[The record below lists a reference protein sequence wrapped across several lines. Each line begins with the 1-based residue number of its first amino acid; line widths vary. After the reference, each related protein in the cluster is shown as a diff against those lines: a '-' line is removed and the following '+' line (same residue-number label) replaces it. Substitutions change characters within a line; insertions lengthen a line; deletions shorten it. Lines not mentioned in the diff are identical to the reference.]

1 MKPLHSFIVKAK
13 LPENIAKITEIAYNY
28 WWCWD
33 SEAKELFNRMNRKL
47 WNEVHHNPVLLIN
60 RLTQKELNELA
71 NQIDFTNFLEKVY
84 KNFKRYLER
93 RNWFDEQNLD
103 SKGIIA
109 YFSPEYGINESFPVY
124 SGGLG
129 VLSGDH
135 LKSAS
140 DLGLPLIGVGLLYQ
154 QGYFRQRLTS
164 NGWQNEL
171 YPVNDF
177 YTMPMFLMKDE
188 NDKPII
194 IDVDMPEGKCYAQIW
209 KILIGKTVLYLLDS
223 NIDENTNPIYKNI
236 TDQLYGGDRDTRI
249 QQEIL
254 LGIGGIRALNA
265 IGIEPA
271 VIHINEGHAAFALLE
286 QTRTFMKKFDFD
298 FKTAMNLTR
307 SCSIFT
313 THTPVPAGN
322 EVFSID
328 RVERYFTNY
337 IPQLGLSYEEFLIL
351 GQSNHYVDYGQ
362 PFSMTILG
370 LKLTGY
376 HNGVSKLHGRVARKM
391 WHSIWNCLPP
401 EEVPIEGLT
410 NGIHTHTW
418 LAREFAELYDRYLTP
433 SWKIDIDNQEIWE
446 AIDTIPNDEL
456 WREKQRRRIRLVL
469 FARDYLKTKQK
480 EYLRPDQLQKINEF
494 LDPDALTI
502 GFARRFATYK
512 RPYLIFSDMKRLK
525 QILTDKER
533 PVQIILAGKAH
544 PHDTEGKQMI
554 QSIIQKVKDFGLE
567 KHVVFLEDYDMVIA
581 RLMVKGCDVWL
592 NNPIRPLEASGTSGM
607 KAAINGTLNCSILD
621 GWWDEAY
628 NGLNG
633 FAIGTG
639 EERENNPEINQL
651 EAEMLYDLL
660 ENQIVPTYYDRGQTR
675 VPNKWVEMMKNSIKT
690 ITPMFSTHRMV
701 KEYATKFYFKAL
713 DNYQKITKNNAISLI
728 EFNQWKEKIYQEW
741 NNVQVIN
748 ANIKNTQEIWLE
760 QPVEI
765 SVEVFLGNLLPT
777 DVDVQLYYG
786 VLDPHTNDIV
796 NAKTV
801 SLKFISRVGQH
812 YLYEGSFVCDTT
824 GKQGFTIRILPSHP
838 LMINPSDLY
847 ICRWSI

>member
-1 MKPLHSFIVKAK
+1 MKPLHSFIVKAQ
-13 LPENIAKITEIAYNY
+13 LPPNIAKITEIAYNY

-47 WNEVHHNPVLLIN
+47 WSEVHHNPVLLIN
-60 RLTQKELNELA
+60 KLSQKELNDLA
-71 NQIDFTNFLEKVY
+71 NQVDFTNFLEKVY
-84 KNFKRYLER
+84 KNFQKYLQSKS
-93 RNWFDEQNLD
+93 WFDDQNLD
-103 SKGIIA
+103 KNKIIA

-154 QGYFRQRLTS
+154 QGYFRQRLS
-164 NGWQNEL
+164 PNGWQNEL

-177 YTMPMFLMKDE
+177 YTMPMFLMRDE
-188 NDKPII
+188 NGKPII
-194 IDVDMPEGKCYAQIW
+194 IDVDLPEGKCYAQIW
-209 KILIGKTVLYLLDS
+209 KIIVGKTSLYLLDS
-223 NIDENTNPIYKNI
+223 NIDENTNPVYKNI

-254 LGIGGIRALNA
+254 LGIGGVRALNA
-265 IGIEPA
+265 IGIDPA

-286 QTRTFMKKFDFD
+286 QTRNFMRKYNLDFN
-298 FKTAMNLTR
+298 TSMNFTR
-307 SCSIFT
+307 SCSVFT

-322 EVFSID
+322 EAFSID
-328 RVERYFTNY
+328 RMERYFSNY
-337 IPQLGLSYEEFLIL
+337 VNQLGISFEEFLLL
-351 GQSNHYVDYGQ
+351 GQSNHYVDYNQ
-362 PFSMTILG
+362 AFSMTILG

-376 HNGVSKLHGRVARKM
+376 HNGVSQLHGKVSRKM
-391 WHSIWNCLPP
+391 WHTIWNCLPVD
-401 EEVPIEGLT
+401 EVPIDGLT

-433 SWKIDIDNQEIWE
+433 SWKTDIDNQEIWE
-446 AIDTIPNDEL
+446 AIDSIPNDEL

-469 FARDYLKTKQK
+469 FAREYLRSRQK

-512 RPYLIFSDMKRLK
+512 RPFLIFTDMKRLK
-525 QILTDKER
+525 QILTDKDR
-533 PVQIILAGKAH
+533 PVQIIISGKAH

-554 QSIIQKVKDFGLE
+554 QSIIQRVKDYNLE
-567 KHVVFLEDYDMVIA
+567 KYVVFLEDYDMVIA

-633 FAIGTG
+633 FAIGFG
-639 EERENNPEINQL
+639 EEKDGTPEQNQL
-651 EAEMLYDLL
+651 EAELLYDLL
-660 ENQIVPTYYDRGQTR
+660 ENQIVPAYYDRGQTR

-690 ITPMFSTHRMV
+690 ITPKFSTHRMV
-701 KEYATKFYFKAL
+701 KEYAQKYYFKAMN
-713 DNYQKITKNNAISLI
+713 NYEKITKENALPLI
-728 EFNQWKEKIYQEW
+728 EFNQWKSKIYSEW
-741 NNVQVIN
+741 NKIAIVDVKIQNEN
-748 ANIKNTQEIWLE
+748 DIWLE
-760 QPVEI
+760 KPVEI
-765 SVEVFLGNLLPT
+765 TALVDLGNLLPK
-777 DVDVQLYYG
+777 DVQVQVYFG
-786 VLDPHTNDIV
+786 SLDPHTNEIT
-796 NAKTV
+796 NARSNVLEYTG
-801 SLKFISRVGQH
+801 RQNNY
-812 YLYEGSFVCDTT
+812 YLYKGSFVCQTT
-824 GKQGFTIRILPSHP
+824 GKQGFTIRILPDHP
-838 LMINPSDLY
+838 LMINSSDLY
-847 ICRWSI
+847 ICRWAI